1 MKLTLPSSCVAP
13 ASCRRL
19 RGRLAPGES
28 GPEGRRSN
36 HIVGYLP
43 VLLLAIMSTVG
54 CRLDMHVQPRYNPL
68 AKSDFFS
75 DQRAARPLVEGTVAR
90 GDERADTYFYTGKIG
105 NNPGEYMPFPV
116 TKEVMERG
124 RERFNIYCA
133 PCHSTLGD
141 GNGFVP
147 TRGFSKK
154 PPSYHNERLM
164 KVPLGYFFDV
174 MTNGYGIMQDYS
186 AQVSPHDRWCI
197 AAYIRALQLSQN
209 ATSADIP
216 PGQSVPS
223 KAPEFVEPG
232 SGATLPQVA
241 PNVKSGKGESE

>member
-1 MKLTLPSSCVAP
+1 MTLTLRSSCVAP
-13 ASCRRL
+13 APRRHS

-28 GPEGRRSN
+28 GPGGRRN
-36 HIVGYLP
+36 RRAGYAL
-43 VLLLAIMSTVG
+43 LLLAIVTTAG

-68 AKSDFFS
+68 ANSDFFS
-75 DQRAARPLVEGTVAR
+75 DQRTARPLVEGTVAR

-105 NNPGEYMPFPV
+105 SNPGEYMPFPV
-116 TKEVMERG
+116 TREVMDRG
-124 RERFNIYCA
+124 RERFNVYCS

-147 TRGFSKK
+147 ARGFSKK
-154 PPSYHNERLM
+154 PPSYHIERLQ
-164 KVPLGYFFDV
+164 KAPLGYFFDV
-174 MTNGYGIMQDYS
+174 MTNGYGIMLDYS
-186 AQVSPHDRWCI
+186 AQVSPRDRWCI

-209 ATSADIP
+209 AASADIP
-216 PGQSVPS
+216 QGQSIPS

-241 PNVKSGKGESE
+241 PTKSGKGESE

>member
-1 MKLTLPSSCVAP
+1 MMLTLRSSCVAP
-13 ASCRRL
+13 ASRRRL
-19 RGRLAPGES
+19 RRRLASEEGDPG
-28 GPEGRRSN
+28 GSN
-36 HIVGYLP
+36 RVVGSLAL
-43 VLLLAIMSTVG
+43 LLLAIISTAG

-105 NNPGEYMPFPV
+105 SAPGEYMPFPV
-116 TKEVMERG
+116 TKDVMDRG
-124 RERFNIYCA
+124 RERFNIYCS

-154 PPSYHNERLM
+154 PPSYHIERLM
-164 KVPLGYFFDV
+164 KAPIGYFFDV

-186 AQVSPHDRWCI
+186 AQVSPRDRWCI
-197 AAYIRALQLSQN
+197 AAYIRALQLSQS
-209 ATSADIP
+209 ATMADVP
-216 PGQSVPS
+216 QGQSIPS

-232 SGATLPQVA
+232 SGATLPQVM
-241 PNVKSGKGESE
+241 PNTKSGKGGPE